1 MVILLTVVTNSF
13 FDWRTGNQRYGP
25 VDFSGTIF
33 VNTDEGLNYVGFVF
47 GYQSNRKFYAVMWRH
62 KNLNIDD
69 NSYNAGIKG
78 LQLKV
83 RLGNVIDI
91 M

>member
-1 MVILLTVVTNSF
+1 
-13 FDWRTGNQRYGP
+13 
-25 VDFSGTIF
+25 
-33 VNTDEGLNYVGFVF
+33 
-47 GYQSNRKFYAVMWRH
+47 MWRH

-83 RLGNVIDI
+83 RLAGFNV
-91 M
+91 ML